1 MSKSL
6 PAAPRLEH
14 LRNQA
19 KDLLQAHR
27 HQDPA
32 AARRIQEYLPRLANA
47 TPTAILDSKL
57 SLAEAQLVIAREYD
71 FASWPKLK
79 RHIEA
84 VTPLTDEV
92 VAQFKAA
99 LQAEDAPR
107 VKRLFNR
114 FPALA
119 SQVNAPL
126 FAFGGRALGV
136 VKHNRALIDLLLKH
150 GADINAR
157 SDWWAGGFGILDD
170 TDPATAAFLMERG
183 AVVDIHV
190 AAALGMLG
198 RVQELVSADPEA
210 VNAKGGDGQRPL
222 HFATQPEIM
231 DFLLAHG
238 ADINAR
244 DVDHNATP
252 AQYAINEPVK
262 CRYLVERGA
271 EVDIFMAC
279 ALGDVKLAQAALA
292 ADPNC
297 LEASIG
303 GGQFTAPGEHI
314 YAYKLSYTA
323 RPLDLAMQH
332 GHRELVD
339 FLLPRSTPRQQLLFY
354 CMEADATAVRS
365 LLAAHPD
372 LVRTLPPAA
381 MSLIC
386 DAAWRNNVAAVRV
399 MLNAGFEVD
408 ARGVAN
414 STALDRAALWG
425 YHDIVQVLLAHNA
438 ALTVLNDFGGTPL
451 GACIYGSL
459 HFQNEQ
465 SNHAA
470 CVESLLQA
478 GAAVPEEAS
487 GSAPVAA
494 VLRRYGAKS

>member
-6 PAAPRLEH
+6 PAEPRLEH
-14 LRNQA
+14 LKNQA

-27 HQDPA
+27 NHDAA

-47 TPTAILDSKL
+47 TSAAVLNSKV
-57 SLAEAQLVIAREYD
+57 SLAEAQLIIAREYD

-84 VTPLTDEV
+84 VTPLSAEV
-92 VAQFKAA
+92 IAQFKAA
-99 LQAEDAPR
+99 IQAEDAPQ
-107 VKRLFNR
+107 VKRLFKR
-114 FPALA
+114 FPKLTG
-119 SQVNAPL
+119 QVNEPL

-136 VKHNRALIDLLLKH
+136 VKRNRALVDLLLKH

-157 SDWWAGGFGILDD
+157 SDWWAGGFGILDG
-170 TDPATAAFLMERG
+170 TDPATAAFLMKRG
-183 AVVDIHV
+183 AVVGIHD
-190 AAALGMLG
+190 AAALGMLE
-198 RVQELVSADPEA
+198 RVQELVGADSAS
-210 VNAKGGDGQRPL
+210 VNAKGGDGQQPL
-222 HFATQPEIM
+222 HYATQPEII
-231 DFLLAHG
+231 DFLLEHG
-238 ADINAR
+238 AAINAR

-252 AQYAINEPVK
+252 AQYAINDPAK
-262 CRYLVERGA
+262 CRYLIERGA

-279 ALGDVKLAQAALA
+279 VLGDVSLAQAVLT
-292 ADPNC
+292 ADPDG
-297 LEASIG
+297 LDARIG
-303 GGQFTAPGEHI
+303 QGKFTAPGEHI
-314 YAYKLSYTA
+314 YAYNLSYTA

-354 CMEADATAVRS
+354 CMQADAAAVQS
-365 LLAAHPD
+365 LLAAQPG
-372 LVRTLPPAA
+372 LVRTLPAED

-399 MLNAGFEVD
+399 MLSAGFEVD
-408 ARGVAN
+408 ARGVNN

-425 YHDIVQVLLAHNA
+425 YHDMVQVLLAHNA

-459 HFQNEQ
+459 HFQQEQ

-478 GAAVPEEAS
+478 GVAVPEEAS
-487 GSAPVAA
+487 GSEPVAA
-494 VLRRYGAKS
+494 VLRGHGAK